1 MPNTV
6 TRKHTYNAEAKILE
20 GSLQMPVVQ
29 KIHPVGHTQLADEGG
44 YKAIRSPEYRV
55 EGVVSIASSLSH
67 VAGNSITKPNGG
79 WSTLSTTVIEGLNIL
94 EVVTADRVVGQVI
107 TEHPAE
113 GYVPKISFL
122 GTRFE
127 NLRIAGRPLELDLDL
142 EILGATPKNDG
153 PYTKEAGVVSR
164 VSNQYKK
171 ILGTKKVPDEV
182 GQHFKQLSSKLGTGL
197 GVECSLVNQIEG
209 SFPGLSFGHVIH
221 IPMFG
226 TVTLAKVSIV
236 HDGTHSK
243 TGAPKKT
250 TVRLT
255 MLECKLGCAIEGE
268 MDIGGPGNNGTS
280 EP

>member
-1 MPNTV
+1 VSKTS
-6 TRKHTYNAEAKILE
+6 TREHTYNAEAKILE
-20 GSLQMPVVQ
+20 GNLRMPVVQ
-29 KIHPVGHTQLADEGG
+29 KIHPVGHTQLASEGG
-44 YKAIRSPEYRV
+44 YQAIHSREYRV
-55 EGVVSIASSLSH
+55 EGVVSIASSYSH
-67 VAGNSITKPNGG
+67 VAGNPITKPGGG

-94 EVVTADRVVGQVI
+94 EVITADRVVGQVI

-127 NLRIAGRPLELDLDL
+127 NLRIAGRPIELDLDL
-142 EILGATPKNDG
+142 EILGETPKNDG
-153 PYTKEAGVVSR
+153 PYTKDGGVVGR

-171 ILGTKKVPDEV
+171 ILANKKVLDEV
-182 GQHFKQLSSKLGTGL
+182 GEHYKQLSSKLGSGL
-197 GVECSLVNQIEG
+197 EVECSLVNQVAG

-226 TVTLAKVSIV
+226 TVTLAKLSIV
-236 HDGTHSK
+236 HENPHGKAGS
-243 TGAPKKT
+243 PKKT

-268 MDIGGPGNNGTS
+268 MDVAGPGNNGGTI
-280 EP
+280 P